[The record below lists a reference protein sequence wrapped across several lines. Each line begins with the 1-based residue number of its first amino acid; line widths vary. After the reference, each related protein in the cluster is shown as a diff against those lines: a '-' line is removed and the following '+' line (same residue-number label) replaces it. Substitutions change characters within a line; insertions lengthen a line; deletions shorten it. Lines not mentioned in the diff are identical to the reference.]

1 MKRLVMLLFLIT
13 FLSLASAA
21 AIDDS
26 IPIQIQTT
34 DSSGNIVTGTF
45 SFMINISNSANCDSI
60 LYSNTTTMTTDSRG
74 IVTYNLENVNLAFD
88 EQYYFCY
95 YREGVLKQNLKI

>member
-1 MKRLVMLLFLIT
+1 MFLFSI
-13 FLSLASAA
+13 FLFGFVSAA

-45 SFMINISNSANCDSI
+45 TFVINITNSSDCTSV
-60 LYSNTTTMTTDSRG
+60 LYSNTTTRETDDRG
-74 IVTYNLENVNLAFD
+74 IVTYNLENVNLGFN
-88 EQYYFCY
+88 EQYYF
-95 YREGVLKQNLKI
+95 